1 MSYFDDNLIF
11 SYWTNALSLH
21 TIKSLQVKDINNNK
35 GKWWYFCNAWSLC
48 DFILCCQIFKYR
60 LQTDGYVY
68 MVFMD

>member
-1 MSYFDDNLIF
+1 MSFWRDNLIF

-21 TIKSLQVKDINNNK
+21 TIKSLQVEDINNNK
-35 GKWWYFCNAWSLC
+35 GKWWYFCNAWSL
-48 DFILCCQIFKYR
+48 CQIFKYR